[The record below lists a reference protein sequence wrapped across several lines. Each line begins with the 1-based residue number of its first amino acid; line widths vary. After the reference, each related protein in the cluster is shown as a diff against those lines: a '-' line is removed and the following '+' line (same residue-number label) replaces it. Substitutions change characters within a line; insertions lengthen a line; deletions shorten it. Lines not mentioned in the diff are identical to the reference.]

1 MTERV
6 ACVRLCAPLLRDVQ
20 LWGFHDTFVTVNSST
35 TEQPNDGRAER
46 GLCGGLNV
54 TCTAFQTSQV
64 KTKQKHT
71 KTKNIYL
78 KQLYIHLWYVCI
90 FWCNFAFCRKTK
102 LYITTK
108 TLNQLISKKNNP
120 PNPAITTAFLL
131 LRFEIFISF
140 YWDMRSWWILNSRNY
155 FLLITF
161 SMNYHC
167 SKNRTQSVWIYK
179 C

>member
-54 TCTAFQTSQV
+54 TCTAFQTSQA

-71 KTKNIYL
+71 KTKNIY
-78 KQLYIHLWYVCI
+78 
-90 FWCNFAFCRKTK
+90 
-102 LYITTK
+102 
-108 TLNQLISKKNNP
+108 KNNKKCKNKILQKQKNTSVR
-120 PNPAITTAFLL
+120 PNNQNKKLQKQQKI
-131 LRFEIFISF
+131 EE
-140 YWDMRSWWILNSRNY
+140 
-155 FLLITF
+155 LINKMT
-161 SMNYHC
+161 S
-167 SKNRTQSVWIYK
+167 
-179 C
+179 